1 MTTTAATTTAT
12 AATQIRFFRVSQHQ
26 FRLHRIHPCD
36 QKRKIRKKKVVL
48 PSRSTKKKP
57 TPPSF
62 RFRSSSSFPQ
72 LWLQSIKL
80 DSNKQ
85 YVSRLL
91 RGYRRLKKLF
101 KVRDPS
107 LSVRYPRIPRI
118 ALFDL
123 FPSASLFPPRERGIE
138 EITARQIF
146 ARVSHTHTHTVG
158 CSRARGGARSS
169 VFFGAA
175 EPRGA
180 CDGEGRES
188 AYQRIGACAP
198 IDSRARR
205 LARETVRR
213 EAPRRVER
221 ESPSCRE
228 RRDTSTWLD
237 SDSCSDKS
245 VGQNREGAIRED
257 DAAGS

>member
-36 QKRKIRKKKVVL
+36 QKRKIRKKKSCSSIPL
-48 PSRSTKKKP
+48 YKKKP

-107 LSVRYPRIPRI
+107 LSVRPAYRPFRSLSSPRAGDRRDHR
-118 ALFDL
+118 ATDF
-123 FPSASLFPPRERGIE
+123 R
-138 EITARQIF
+138 
-146 ARVSHTHTHTVG
+146 ARVTHTHTHSGV
-158 CSRARGGARSS
+158 
-169 VFFGAA
+169 
-175 EPRGA
+175 
-180 CDGEGRES
+180 
-188 AYQRIGACAP
+188 
-198 IDSRARR
+198 
-205 LARETVRR
+205 
-213 EAPRRVER
+213 
-221 ESPSCRE
+221 
-228 RRDTSTWLD
+228 
-237 SDSCSDKS
+237 
-245 VGQNREGAIRED
+245 
-257 DAAGS
+257 

>member
-1 MTTTAATTTAT
+1 M
-12 AATQIRFFRVSQHQ
+12 FF
-26 FRLHRIHPCD
+26 HPAL
-36 QKRKIRKKKVVL
+36 Q
-48 PSRSTKKKP
+48 KKKP

-107 LSVRYPRIPRI
+107 LSVRIPRI

-123 FPSASLFPPRERGIE
+123 FPSASLFPPCERGIE
-138 EITARQIF
+138 EIIARQIF

-205 LARETVRR
+205 RSLARPSAR
-213 EAPRRVER
+213 E
-221 ESPSCRE
+221 
-228 RRDTSTWLD
+228 
-237 SDSCSDKS
+237 
-245 VGQNREGAIRED
+245 
-257 DAAGS
+257 